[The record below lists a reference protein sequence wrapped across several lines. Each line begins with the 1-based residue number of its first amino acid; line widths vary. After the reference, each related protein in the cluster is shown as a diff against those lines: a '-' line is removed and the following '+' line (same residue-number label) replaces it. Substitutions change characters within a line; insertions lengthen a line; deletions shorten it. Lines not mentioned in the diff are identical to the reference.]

1 MTQESSPNMHSL
13 PPADCQGNV
22 EQPSSAIGLE
32 TTRPLGQ
39 ADTRRNIRLGTHS
52 IVALSQSLGVQARND
67 PRVLA
72 ALEAYLE
79 AIRMGHP
86 CSRVELLNQHPEIAG
101 ALSECLSALEYVQ
114 AAAPVLAESPPCSPA
129 LISTSNQLGDYR
141 ILREIGRGGMAV
153 VYEAEQI
160 SLGRRVALKVL
171 PFAAAIDPKQRQR
184 FQIEAQ
190 AAAQL
195 HHAHIVPI
203 FGLGYDHGIHY
214 YAMQFVEGRSL
225 AAILDELRSFNL
237 ALATT
242 VEKPTRLDREFCH
255 NAARLG
261 TEAADALDH
270 AHGLG
275 IVHRDI
281 KPANLLIDPDGSLWI
296 TDFGLAR
303 YRSDLSLTHTGDM
316 VGTLRYMSPEQAL
329 ARRDVVDQRTDIYSL
344 GITLYEQLTLQHAF
358 DGRDHQ
364 ELLRQI
370 ALDEPTLPRRL
381 NPAIPRDLETIVLK
395 AMAKEPSHR
404 YTTAQELAAD
414 LRRFLED
421 KPIRRG
427 APALWSVACDGP
439 DAIGSSWVQLAES
452 LLWR

>member
-1 MTQESSPNMHSL
+1 MSFCDGIRSGGCPNT
-13 PPADCQGNV
+13 C
-22 EQPSSAIGLE
+22 
-32 TTRPLGQ
+32 
-39 ADTRRNIRLGTHS
+39 
-52 IVALSQSLGVQARND
+52 
-67 PRVLA
+67 RVA
-72 ALEAYLE
+72 ALFLQ
-79 AIRMGHP
+79 R
-86 CSRVELLNQHPEIAG
+86 
-101 ALSECLSALEYVQ
+101 
-114 AAAPVLAESPPCSPA
+114 

-141 ILREIGRGGMAV
+141 VLREIGRGGMAV

-237 ALATT
+237 AIATT
-242 VEKPTRLDREFCH
+242 VEKPTRPDREFCH

-261 TEAADALDH
+261 TEAANALDH

-370 ALDEPTLPRRL
+370 ALDEPTLPHRL

-395 AMAKEPSHR
+395 AMAKEPSNR

-421 KPIRRG
+421 KPIRAR
-427 APALWSVACDGP
+427 AHPALWSVACDGP
-439 DAIGSSWVQLAES
+439 DAIGNSWVRLAGILALALIVSTIMVWTQARKTDAANRSHHAYIIETFPLLDTLAMDSLRQATMVFAGKTDPES
-452 LLWR
+452 REQAIKVYQRALAVYKDASELPPADLESADHCPGP